1 MRVFAAG
8 IALIVLSI
16 VANIQPVKI
25 FPPHDFWGASPEFLF
40 VRLGIVLMILSTLW
54 LWERTA
60 QSAKSIVSLLG
71 SESLVTYTGHLLV
84 IYGLFIQGR
93 SLAIIIGA
101 TRSVPEVAG
110 MTILLIGAMAGI
122 AYVWNSLKKKSMLY
136 ARVLQYSILAVVLFV
151 FFTKPY

>member
-1 MRVFAAG
+1 
-8 IALIVLSI
+8 
-16 VANIQPVKI
+16 
-25 FPPHDFWGASPEFLF
+25 
-40 VRLGIVLMILSTLW
+40 
-54 LWERTA
+54 
-60 QSAKSIVSLLG
+60 
-71 SESLVTYTGHLLV
+71 VTYTGHLLV
-84 IYGLFIQGR
+84 IYGLFFKGD

-136 ARVLQYSILAVVLFV
+136 ARVLQYSILAIVLFV